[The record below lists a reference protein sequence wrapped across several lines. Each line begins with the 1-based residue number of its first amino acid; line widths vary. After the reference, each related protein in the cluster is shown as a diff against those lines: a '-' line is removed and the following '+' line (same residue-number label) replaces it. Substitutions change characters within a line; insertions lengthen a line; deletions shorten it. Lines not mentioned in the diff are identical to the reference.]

1 MPKGRPNSYSGGGFI
16 KSMREKHEPHMK
28 LAGRVEGLEKDIPI
42 AINELH
48 KTLSKSFGMQRKT
61 LMRVIELEKQTAG
74 ITIIIEE
81 IQEGFEDVIRGRRR
95 RRRRGRPS
103 AKRPPKGE
111 GTPGDWDE
119 EVPGDWDGTSSI
131 GKPEL
136 GIDPT
141 SDLQPDDE
149 DEPTQ
154 PDDEDEPTQPDDTQ
168 SGLGVSKELEN
179 IRSSIS
185 ELSTDTRNVL
195 EKVLDLENRVSIN
208 EDKITSIKEIL
219 KAERSDIGDNL
230 SDLEPDTDPDTDTN
244 KIKSPLDESI
254 QNIADSVT
262 SIHQTLLD
270 EQDKEE
276 DQMEDAA
283 VDREQAARDDKEEG
297 REATY

>member
-111 GTPGDWDE
+111 GTPKDWDE
-119 EVPGDWDGTSSI
+119 EVPGDWDGTDGTDQI
-131 GKPEL
+131 GDKEPEQAVIGEPEL

-141 SDLQPDDE
+141 SDLQPEQPGSGDE
-149 DEPTQ
+149 GEPTQ
-154 PDDEDEPTQPDDTQ
+154 PDDE
-168 SGLGVSKELEN
+168 V
-179 IRSSIS
+179 
-185 ELSTDTRNVL
+185 
-195 EKVLDLENRVSIN
+195 
-208 EDKITSIKEIL
+208 
-219 KAERSDIGDNL
+219 
-230 SDLEPDTDPDTDTN
+230 
-244 KIKSPLDESI
+244 
-254 QNIADSVT
+254 
-262 SIHQTLLD
+262 
-270 EQDKEE
+270 
-276 DQMEDAA
+276 
-283 VDREQAARDDKEEG
+283 
-297 REATY
+297 